1 MKKFTTSILLII
13 GSAAGPHALFAQD
26 VGERVR
32 VTTVDG
38 RVVGQVV
45 ETDDDR
51 FTLSGGG
58 SFRHIDIIG
67 LERSTGRGSAWKRGL
82 VWGGAVGAV
91 GGTVLGA
98 WASSLCF
105 IEACDD
111 DDVSLRTAL
120 VGGVIFGAAGGV
132 AGMGIGALLLGPE
145 RWESIP
151 LGSDI
156 VGSPLAELR
165 LRGGSPAARFGA
177 RITF

>member
-1 MKKFTTSILLII
+1 MKTFTTSIFLII
-13 GSAAGPHALFAQD
+13 GLAAGPQALFAQD

-32 VTTVDG
+32 VTTVYG
-38 RVVGQVV
+38 SVVGQVV

-58 SFRHIDIIG
+58 SFRHIDING
-67 LERSTGRGSAWKRGL
+67 LERSTGRSAWQRGL
-82 VWGGAVGAV
+82 VWGGAVGAL
-91 GGTVLGA
+91 GGTVLAA

-105 IEACDD
+105 VEACDD
-111 DDVSLRTAL
+111 GDVSLGTAL

-132 AGMGIGALLLGPE
+132 AGMGIGALLGPE

-156 VGSPLAELR
+156 VASPLAELR
-165 LRGGSPAARFGA
+165 LRGGSPEARFRA
-177 RITF
+177 HITF

>member
-1 MKKFTTSILLII
+1 MKKFTTSIFLIV
-13 GSAAGPHALFAQD
+13 GLAAGPHALFAQD

-32 VTTVDG
+32 VTTVYG
-38 RVVGQVV
+38 SVVGQVV

-51 FTLSGGG
+51 FTLGGGG
-58 SFRHIDIIG
+58 SFRHIDISG
-67 LERSTGRGSAWKRGL
+67 LERSTGRSAWKRGL

-91 GGTVLGA
+91 GGTVFSA
-98 WASSLCF
+98 WASTLCF
-105 IEACDD
+105 TELCDD
-111 DDVSLRTAL
+111 DSVSLGTAL

-132 AGMGIGALLLGPE
+132 AGMGIGALLGPE

-151 LGSDI
+151 MGSDI
-156 VGSPLAELR
+156 VASPRAELR